1 MTPDSQSPT
10 IRIGLVDDMQLMRS
24 GLSMVLD
31 SLDDM
36 SVVMEA
42 EDGRQAIDRLQVV
55 PVDVI
60 LMDVRME
67 GMDGLTA
74 TREITASTPPTGV
87 DPKIIILTTFDEDDY
102 VMEAIRS
109 GASGF
114 LVKDAPTESMIEA
127 IRTVYR
133 GDAVIAPSTTK
144 RLVEHL
150 ATESL
155 RTSSTNPEILADLTE
170 REREVLYYIAR
181 GHSNTE
187 IAEELF
193 VAEATIKTHVSRI
206 FAKLGARDRVQA
218 VVMAYEAGLVS
229 PGQNEA

>member
-1 MTPDSQSPT
+1 MTTPHDT

-36 SVVMEA
+36 DVVMEA
-42 EDGRQAIDRLQVV
+42 EDGRQAIERLQVV
-55 PVDVI
+55 PCDVI

-74 TREITASTPPTGV
+74 TRKITSSTPPTGV
-87 DPKIIILTTFDEDDY
+87 DPGIIILTTFDEDEY

-114 LVKDAPTESMIEA
+114 LVKDAPTENMIEA

-155 RTSSTNPEILADLTE
+155 RTTSTKPEILEDLTE
-170 REREVLYYIAR
+170 REREVLYCIAR

-229 PGQNEA
+229 PGQDDS